1 MNSRRR
7 GIDAGAVGS
16 AAALLAVL
24 MVQAG
29 LAVAV
34 PVAMLATPA
43 AAQNFSDGYKFL
55 QAVEKKDGKTAMELL
70 DAPGSTVINARD
82 VAGGRTALHIAV
94 DRRDPTWLA
103 FLIERGANPNIADN
117 RGVTPLMRAV
127 QMGFEEGVAALVGG
141 GARVDQTNEAGETPL
156 IFAVHQRNLSLT
168 RVLLE
173 AGADPDHSDNSGRS
187 ARDYARLDGPDA
199 PVLAE
204 IERRSDADGARH
216 AASTEVYGP
225 SL

>member
-1 MNSRRR
+1 MNSRRC
-7 GIDAGAVGS
+7 GIDAGAFRR
-16 AAALLAVL
+16 AAALAVL
-24 MVQAG
+24 MVPAA

-55 QAVEKKDGKTAMELL
+55 QAVEKKDGNTAMELL
-70 DAPGSTVINARD
+70 DTPGSTVINARD
-82 VAGGRTALHIAV
+82 VADGRTALHIAV

-103 FLIERGANPNIADN
+103 FLLQRGANANIADN

-127 QMGFEEGVAALVGG
+127 QLGFEEGVAALVGG
-141 GARVDQTNEAGETPL
+141 GARVDQTNDAGETPL
-156 IFAVHQRNLSLT
+156 IFAVHQRNLSLM

-173 AGADPDHSDNSGRS
+173 AGANPDHSDNSGRS
-187 ARDYARLDGPDA
+187 ARDYARLEGPNA
-199 PVLAE
+199 PVLVE
-204 IERRSDADGARH
+204 IERRSDADGSRQ
-216 AASTEVYGP
+216 AASAEVYGP